1 MSARL
6 LKGTDFFESQA
17 EDLALKWG
25 TSKVFETQLKK
36 KKKNLRSWHQ
46 AHHFMANR
54 RGESGSSNRLYFLG
68 LQNHCRC
75 LK

>member
-6 LKGTDFFESQA
+6 LEGTDFFESQA

-36 KKKNLRSWHQ
+36 KKTKIWASGPSLYGIQ
-46 AHHFMANR
+46 K
-54 RGESGSSNRLYFLG
+54 GE
-68 LQNHCRC
+68 
-75 LK
+75 KWKK

>member
-6 LKGTDFFESQA
+6 LEGTDFFESQT

-36 KKKNLRSWHQ
+36 KTKILASGPSLYGIQK
-46 AHHFMANR
+46 
-54 RGESGSSNRLYFLG
+54 GEKWK
-68 LQNHCRC
+68 Q
-75 LK
+75 